1 MNKITKEY
9 IDEGNAIQV
18 TTGIYSTQ
26 DTLYRNRL
34 TLDQLTEYI
43 IKEHNE

>member
-1 MNKITKEY
+1 MNKVTKEY
-9 IDEGNAIQV
+9 VDEGNAVQV

-34 TLDQLTEYI
+34 TLYQLTEYI
-43 IKEHNE
+43 IKEYYE